1 MSREID
7 NTGKVIVCD
16 DIVATS
22 RRKTQSGV
30 DDVLSQLN
38 GSSAFTAGQ
47 KQFSKDFSLS
57 LSGNFKATGS
67 VPATLKLEI
76 YRNGTKLDVSN
87 PAIKGSSILWESLDG
102 TFRRFGEYTA
112 VYEQSISL
120 NDLVR
125 NTEQF
130 KVTWTSR
137 DSDSVPLT
145 ASVNVSVGEKVEY
158 ALSKYLDSSKVA
170 TDSIVWFDT
179 ISGALG
185 VSHPYSCYL
194 WTRSSSTYD
203 FVNKEYVDWKYFKG
217 ELYYEGKT
225 VDDTAGDMIDRLNK
239 YIEFS
244 SSSDRFTVDHKSIG
258 SDTLRFEVNVNGYSD
273 VSYLWNNNA
282 GLIVDESKKTES
294 KFTVSIP
301 HDNNYDSVVVF
312 VTVTYTDEGETKTIR
327 HDFELTPI
335 NVTKPESYLGVLN
348 SIPSGDYIATTESKA
363 IAGDWFVL
371 KSTNT
376 MYVLDFSYTDS
387 ETGSHWKPFTGDM
400 DSSWPLEKVADAM
413 FDMIEIGNTSNTNA
427 TMIGV
432 FKALCANSA
441 FIKFLKTRNLTV
453 ESSSGNFKF
462 YVKTTNDYGED
473 LVNPIVEV
481 WYNGTIIFKINPEN
495 GNIFFGTPNL
505 SYTAPVS
512 GFMYDATTKR
522 IVSNNENIIIY
533 ENGSVLF
540 SGYIN
545 SKSIKNVEIEK
556 SLRTVSDIS
565 SFDALVSSFVEL
577 GYENGE
583 VEAEG
588 ELEYNGTIYQIKSVD
603 FLILPQFDLIKTWSQ
618 KTYYTKTFP
627 NNTQRNVGYA
637 TIAQAQIA
645 FGVKGLEESL
655 SIYQRKIH
663 LNAFYELRSS
673 TSESWQYQAGKKE
686 YYPLPSTAK
695 EYKDFEVSSGKQ
707 FDGYQLEVADV
718 TNEVVYVSDF
728 DKYQP
733 SASNNF
739 TLKSLYLVEDF
750 KEALFINNLP
760 TFKTS
765 EQNRVWKDSNGFLR
779 IS

>member
-30 DDVLSQLN
+30 DDVLSKLN

-102 TFRRFGEYTA
+102 TFRRFGEHTA

-120 NDLVR
+120 SDLVR

-145 ASVNVSVGEKVEY
+145 AIVNVSVGEKVEY

-225 VDDTAGDMIDRLNK
+225 VDDTAGDMIGRLNK

-273 VSYLWNNNA
+273 VSYLWDNNA

-301 HDNNYDSVVVF
+301 HDNNYDSVVIS

-348 SIPSGDYIATTESKA
+348 SIPSGDYIAATSSKA

-453 ESSSGNFKF
+453 ESSNGNFKF

-481 WYNGTIIFKINPEN
+481 WYNGTVIFKINPEN
-495 GNIFFGTPNL
+495 GNIFFGTPN
-505 SYTAPVS
+505 SNSTAPAS
-512 GFMYDATTKR
+512 GFMYDASNKR
-522 IVSNNENIIIY
+522 IISKGNKVVIN
-533 ENGSVLF
+533 ENGSIYALDGSF
-540 SGYIN
+540 SGTINATNGSFAGTLNGATGSFNGNFSTPSLDCRPSSVGTSYSGTLSAGNYESQFKVMESLRLSIGGMDELVSCTVSNYPDIKYVSYHEYIGFATSYKYTFYN
-545 SKSIKNVEIEK
+545 ASLQIIKNGNIDLSISK
-556 SLRTVSDIS
+556 NNLKGNISYDGLSSGGTITVSKGTGSILVFKDIGAYS
-565 SFDALVSSFVEL
+565 SSLIS
-577 GYENGE
+577 GQ
-583 VEAEG
+583 
-588 ELEYNGTIYQIKSVD
+588 IYK
-603 FLILPQFDLIKTWSQ
+603 
-618 KTYYTKTFP
+618 
-627 NNTQRNVGYA
+627 N
-637 TIAQAQIA
+637 
-645 FGVKGLEESL
+645 
-655 SIYQRKIH
+655 
-663 LNAFYELRSS
+663 
-673 TSESWQYQAGKKE
+673 
-686 YYPLPSTAK
+686 
-695 EYKDFEVSSGKQ
+695 
-707 FDGYQLEVADV
+707 
-718 TNEVVYVSDF
+718 
-728 DKYQP
+728 
-733 SASNNF
+733 SNNQ
-739 TLKSLYLVEDF
+739 LCIV
-750 KEALFINNLP
+750 P
-760 TFKTS
+760 
-765 EQNRVWKDSNGFLR
+765 
-779 IS
+779 

>member
-1 MSREID
+1 M
-7 NTGKVIVCD
+7 
-16 DIVATS
+16 
-22 RRKTQSGV
+22 
-30 DDVLSQLN
+30 
-38 GSSAFTAGQ
+38 
-47 KQFSKDFSLS
+47 
-57 LSGNFKATGS
+57 
-67 VPATLKLEI
+67 
-76 YRNGTKLDVSN
+76 
-87 PAIKGSSILWESLDG
+87 
-102 TFRRFGEYTA
+102 
-112 VYEQSISL
+112 
-120 NDLVR
+120 
-125 NTEQF
+125 
-130 KVTWTSR
+130 
-137 DSDSVPLT
+137 
-145 ASVNVSVGEKVEY
+145 EY

-217 ELYYEGKT
+217 ELYYEGQT
-225 VDDTAGDMIDRLNK
+225 IEDTAGDMIGRLNK

-301 HDNNYDSVVVF
+301 HDNNYDSVVIS

-348 SIPSGDYIATTESKA
+348 SIPSGDYIAATESKA

-453 ESSSGNFKF
+453 ESSNGNFKF

-495 GNIFFGTPNL
+495 GNIFLGTPN
-505 SYTAPVS
+505 SDSTAPVS
-512 GFMYDATTKR
+512 GFMYDATTGEIISKDR
-522 IVSNNENIIIY
+522 KVVINVDGSMEASFKNIVSY
-533 ENGSVLF
+533 Q
-540 SGYIN
+540 
-545 SKSIKNVEIEK
+545 SIVEYVPSTEGNDSEFK
-556 SLRTVSDIS
+556 EP
-565 SFDALVSSFVEL
+565 LVFRFAYGTFVESIAFEVFYDGIRGL
-577 GYENGE
+577 DSENNYDILKWGSTESCSDGSQTFVNKDYWYGE
-583 VEAEG
+583 VNRIA
-588 ELEYNGTIYQIKSVD
+588 YIRKKYTD
-603 FLILPQFDLIKTWSQ
+603 FYFSIFHKFGSAGQLGV
-618 KTYYTKTFP
+618 
-627 NNTQRNVGYA
+627 RVYA
-637 TIAQAQIA
+637 
-645 FGVKGLEESL
+645 
-655 SIYQRKIH
+655 KI
-663 LNAFYELRSS
+663 
-673 TSESWQYQAGKKE
+673 
-686 YYPLPSTAK
+686 
-695 EYKDFEVSSGKQ
+695 
-707 FDGYQLEVADV
+707 
-718 TNEVVYVSDF
+718 
-728 DKYQP
+728 
-733 SASNNF
+733 
-739 TLKSLYLVEDF
+739 
-750 KEALFINNLP
+750 
-760 TFKTS
+760 
-765 EQNRVWKDSNGFLR
+765 R
-779 IS
+779 IDTDAM

>member
-16 DIVATS
+16 GIVATS

-120 NDLVR
+120 SDLAR

-130 KVTWTSR
+130 KVTWNSR

-217 ELYYEGKT
+217 ELYYEGQT
-225 VDDTAGDMIDRLNK
+225 IEDTAGDMIDRLNK

-301 HDNNYDSVVVF
+301 HDNNYDSVVIS

-348 SIPSGDYIATTESKA
+348 SIPSGDYIAATQSKA

-453 ESSSGNFKF
+453 ESSNGNFKF

-495 GNIFFGTPNL
+495 GNIFFGTPN
-505 SYTAPVS
+505 SDYTAPTS
-512 GFMYDATTKR
+512 GFMYDATNKR
-522 IVSNNENIIIY
+522 IVSKDNKVVINEDGSIY
-533 ENGSVLF
+533 ALDGSFSGTINATNGSFAGTLNGATGSFNGNF
-540 SGYIN
+540 STPSLDCRPSSGGTSHSGTLSAGNYESQFKVMESLRLSIGGMDELVSCTVSNYPDIKYVSYHESIGFATSYIYTFYN
-545 SKSIKNVEIEK
+545 ASLQSIKNGNINLGIAK
-556 SLRTVSDIS
+556 NNLKGDISYNGLSSGGTITVSKGTGSILVFKDIGAYS
-565 SFDALVSSFVEL
+565 SSLIS
-577 GYENGE
+577 GQ
-583 VEAEG
+583 
-588 ELEYNGTIYQIKSVD
+588 IYK
-603 FLILPQFDLIKTWSQ
+603 
-618 KTYYTKTFP
+618 
-627 NNTQRNVGYA
+627 N
-637 TIAQAQIA
+637 
-645 FGVKGLEESL
+645 
-655 SIYQRKIH
+655 
-663 LNAFYELRSS
+663 
-673 TSESWQYQAGKKE
+673 
-686 YYPLPSTAK
+686 
-695 EYKDFEVSSGKQ
+695 
-707 FDGYQLEVADV
+707 
-718 TNEVVYVSDF
+718 
-728 DKYQP
+728 
-733 SASNNF
+733 SNNQ
-739 TLKSLYLVEDF
+739 LCIV
-750 KEALFINNLP
+750 P
-760 TFKTS
+760 
-765 EQNRVWKDSNGFLR
+765 
-779 IS
+779 

>member
-225 VDDTAGDMIDRLNK
+225 VDDTAGDMIGRLNK

-301 HDNNYDSVVVF
+301 HDNNYDSVVIS
-312 VTVTYTDEGETKTIR
+312 VTVRYTDECETKTIR

-348 SIPSGDYIATTESKA
+348 SIPSGDYIAATESKA

-495 GNIFFGTPNL
+495 GNIFFGTPN
-505 SYTAPVS
+505 STYTAPVS
-512 GFMYDATTKR
+512 GFMYDATTGEIISKDR
-522 IVSNNENIIIY
+522 KVVINVDGSMEAAFKNVVDYITVSGWYNVNTSTNQLQAVLLPSIPFGAYVESVGISYFDPAVRTLISDDETFIVKCEIGSSGNTPSSFRYVSEATTIKNIRDTGVPPQVKIGREI
-533 ENGSVLF
+533 SDILSDRRLWATCVF
-540 SGYIN
+540 SGP
-545 SKSIKNVEIEK
+545 VA
-556 SLRTVSDIS
+556 T
-565 SFDALVSSFVEL
+565 
-577 GYENGE
+577 
-583 VEAEG
+583 
-588 ELEYNGTIYQIKSVD
+588 SV
-603 FLILPQFDLIKTWSQ
+603 
-618 KTYYTKTFP
+618 
-627 NNTQRNVGYA
+627 
-637 TIAQAQIA
+637 
-645 FGVKGLEESL
+645 
-655 SIYQRKIH
+655 
-663 LNAFYELRSS
+663 
-673 TSESWQYQAGKKE
+673 
-686 YYPLPSTAK
+686 
-695 EYKDFEVSSGKQ
+695 
-707 FDGYQLEVADV
+707 EVAFFV
-718 TNEVVYVSDF
+718 
-728 DKYQP
+728 K
-733 SASNNF
+733 
-739 TLKSLYLVEDF
+739 
-750 KEALFINNLP
+750 
-760 TFKTS
+760 
-765 EQNRVWKDSNGFLR
+765 LR
-779 IS
+779 IDTDLM

>member
-225 VDDTAGDMIDRLNK
+225 VDDTAGDMIGRLNK

-244 SSSDRFTVDHKSIG
+244 SSSDRLTVDHKSIG
-258 SDTLRFEVNVNGYSD
+258 SDTLRFEVNVNGYSN

-282 GLIVDESKKTES
+282 GLIVDESKKTEP

-427 TMIGV
+427 TMTGV

-453 ESSSGNFKF
+453 ESSNGNFKF
-462 YVKTTNDYGED
+462 HVKTTNDYGED

-495 GNIFFGTPNL
+495 GNIFFGTPN
-505 SYTAPVS
+505 STYTAPVS
-512 GFMYDATTKR
+512 GFMYDAANQR
-522 IVSNNENIIIY
+522 IVSKDNKVVINSNGEINAT
-533 ENGSVLF
+533 NGSF
-540 SGYIN
+540 SGNIN
-545 SKSIKNVEIEK
+545 ATSG
-556 SLRTVSDIS
+556 
-565 SFDALVSSFVEL
+565 SFTGTLNSASGTFTGSFVTPAIESRPPKTTAASASVTL
-577 GYENGE
+577 DSVAKNQYSKLETLSIGTSTVYNATHSADSN
-583 VEAEG
+583 VRYIKKYMQEG
-588 ELEYNGTIYQIKSVD
+588 FNTRREFYLLDKDLKTIYKCVYEANIQGTSYTTTIPAGTLSLGASGDVLVFNVDKIPYSSSDLEVGQIYQNSNHQL
-603 FLILPQFDLIKTWSQ
+603 FIKT
-618 KTYYTKTFP
+618 
-627 NNTQRNVGYA
+627 
-637 TIAQAQIA
+637 
-645 FGVKGLEESL
+645 
-655 SIYQRKIH
+655 
-663 LNAFYELRSS
+663 
-673 TSESWQYQAGKKE
+673 
-686 YYPLPSTAK
+686 
-695 EYKDFEVSSGKQ
+695 
-707 FDGYQLEVADV
+707 
-718 TNEVVYVSDF
+718 
-728 DKYQP
+728 
-733 SASNNF
+733 
-739 TLKSLYLVEDF
+739 
-750 KEALFINNLP
+750 
-760 TFKTS
+760 
-765 EQNRVWKDSNGFLR
+765 
-779 IS
+779 

>member
-120 NDLVR
+120 NDLAR

-225 VDDTAGDMIDRLNK
+225 VDDTAGDMIGRLNK

-348 SIPSGDYIATTESKA
+348 SIPSGDYIAATESKA

-453 ESSSGNFKF
+453 ESSNGNFKF

-473 LVNPIVEV
+473 LVNPIIEV
-481 WYNGTIIFKINPEN
+481 WYNGTVIFKINPEN
-495 GNIFFGTPNL
+495 GNIFFGTPN
-505 SYTAPVS
+505 SNSTAPAS
-512 GFMYDATTKR
+512 GFMYNAENGC
-522 IVSNNENIIIY
+522 IVSPGEN
-533 ENGSVLF
+533 VV
-540 SGYIN
+540 IN
-545 SKSIKNVEIEK
+545 SFGIITAKGCYFENA
-556 SLRTVSDIS
+556 DIS
-565 SFDALVSSFVEL
+565 GVLSSVSGIFRGSFDTPALSSLPNTTGGQVYTKHIPSRSSGADRSQYVAIL
-577 GYENGE
+577 GFFEQFTQSNYECSLSVNSN
-583 VEAEG
+583 V
-588 ELEYNGTIYQIKSVD
+588 KSVSRT
-603 FLILPQFDLIKTWSQ
+603 KYTSY
-618 KTYYTKTFP
+618 TYEFIFKDKNGNQVYFS
-627 NNTQRNVGYA
+627 RA
-637 TIAQAQIA
+637 
-645 FGVKGLEESL
+645 
-655 SIYQRKIH
+655 YQRT
-663 LNAFYELRSS
+663 S
-673 TSESWQYQAGKKE
+673 TSTPSYEGDLPETDISITVGAGDI
-686 YYPLPSTAK
+686 LIF
-695 EYKDFEVSSGKQ
+695 KDIQIGNAGLRPGQIYRNSSNQ
-707 FDGYQLEVADV
+707 
-718 TNEVVYVSDF
+718 
-728 DKYQP
+728 
-733 SASNNF
+733 
-739 TLKSLYLVEDF
+739 
-750 KEALFINNLP
+750 LFIVP
-760 TFKTS
+760 
-765 EQNRVWKDSNGFLR
+765 
-779 IS
+779 

>member
-145 ASVNVSVGEKVEY
+145 ASVNVSIGEKVEY

-225 VDDTAGDMIDRLNK
+225 VDDTAGDMISRLNK

-258 SDTLRFEVNVNGYSD
+258 SDTLRFEANVNGYSN

-348 SIPSGDYIATTESKA
+348 SIPSGDYIAATESKA

-376 MYVLDFSYTDS
+376 MYVLDLSYTDS

-453 ESSSGNFKF
+453 ESSNGNFKF

-495 GNIFFGTPNL
+495 GNIFFGTPN
-505 SYTAPVS
+505 SNSTAPAS
-512 GFMYDATTKR
+512 GFMYDAANQR
-522 IVSNNENIIIY
+522 IMSKDNKVVINSNGEIIAT
-533 ENGSVLF
+533 NGSF
-540 SGYIN
+540 SGNINATSGSFTGTLNSASGTFTGSFITPAIESRPPKTTAVSASVTLDSVAKNQYSKLETLSIGTSTVYNATHSADSNVRYIKKYMQEGFN
-545 SKSIKNVEIEK
+545 TRREFYLLDKDLQTKYKCVYEANIQGTSYTTTIPAGTLSLGASGDVLVFNVDKIPY
-556 SLRTVSDIS
+556 SSSD
-565 SFDALVSSFVEL
+565 L
-577 GYENGE
+577 E
-583 VEAEG
+583 VG
-588 ELEYNGTIYQIKSVD
+588 QIYQNSNHQL
-603 FLILPQFDLIKTWSQ
+603 FIKT
-618 KTYYTKTFP
+618 
-627 NNTQRNVGYA
+627 
-637 TIAQAQIA
+637 
-645 FGVKGLEESL
+645 
-655 SIYQRKIH
+655 
-663 LNAFYELRSS
+663 
-673 TSESWQYQAGKKE
+673 
-686 YYPLPSTAK
+686 
-695 EYKDFEVSSGKQ
+695 
-707 FDGYQLEVADV
+707 
-718 TNEVVYVSDF
+718 
-728 DKYQP
+728 
-733 SASNNF
+733 
-739 TLKSLYLVEDF
+739 
-750 KEALFINNLP
+750 
-760 TFKTS
+760 
-765 EQNRVWKDSNGFLR
+765 
-779 IS
+779 

>member
-120 NDLVR
+120 NDLAR

-348 SIPSGDYIATTESKA
+348 SIPSGDYIAATESKA

-481 WYNGTIIFKINPEN
+481 WYNGTIIFKINSEN
-495 GNIFFGTPNL
+495 GNIFFGTPN
-505 SYTAPVS
+505 SNSTSPVS
-512 GFMYDATTKR
+512 GFMYDASNKR
-522 IVSNNENIIIY
+522 IVSKGNKVVINED
-533 ENGSVLF
+533 GSIEATDGSF
-540 SGYIN
+540 SGEIN
-545 SKSIKNVEIEK
+545 ATSGSFTG
-556 SLRTVSDIS
+556 SLNSASGT
-565 SFDALVSSFVEL
+565 FTGSFVTPAIESRPPKSTAVSASVTL
-577 GYENGE
+577 DSVAKNQYSK
-583 VEAEG
+583 
-588 ELEYNGTIYQIKSVD
+588 LETLSIGMSTVYNAIHSSDSNVRYIKKYMQDGFNTRREFYLLDKDLKTIYKCVYEANLQGTTYTTTIPAGTLSLGSSGDVLVFNVDKIPYSSSDLEVGQIYQNSNHQL
-603 FLILPQFDLIKTWSQ
+603 FIKT
-618 KTYYTKTFP
+618 
-627 NNTQRNVGYA
+627 
-637 TIAQAQIA
+637 
-645 FGVKGLEESL
+645 
-655 SIYQRKIH
+655 
-663 LNAFYELRSS
+663 
-673 TSESWQYQAGKKE
+673 
-686 YYPLPSTAK
+686 
-695 EYKDFEVSSGKQ
+695 
-707 FDGYQLEVADV
+707 
-718 TNEVVYVSDF
+718 
-728 DKYQP
+728 
-733 SASNNF
+733 
-739 TLKSLYLVEDF
+739 
-750 KEALFINNLP
+750 
-760 TFKTS
+760 
-765 EQNRVWKDSNGFLR
+765 
-779 IS
+779 

>member
-30 DDVLSQLN
+30 DDVLSKLN

-120 NDLVR
+120 SDLAS

-217 ELYYEGKT
+217 ELYYEGQT
-225 VDDTAGDMIDRLNK
+225 IEDTAGDMIGRLNK

-301 HDNNYDSVVVF
+301 HDNNYDSVVIS

-348 SIPSGDYIATTESKA
+348 SIPSGDYIASTESKA

-453 ESSSGNFKF
+453 ESSNGNFKF
-462 YVKTTNDYGED
+462 HVKTTNDYGED

-495 GNIFFGTPNL
+495 GNIFFGTPN
-505 SYTAPVS
+505 SNSTAPVS
-512 GFMYDATTKR
+512 GFMYDASNKR
-522 IVSNNENIIIY
+522 IVSKGYKVVINEDGSIY
-533 ENGSVLF
+533 ALDGSFSGTVNATNGSFAGTLNGATGSFNGNF
-540 SGYIN
+540 STPSLDCRPSSGGTSYSGTLSAGNYESQFKVMESLRLSIGGMDELVSCTVSNYPDIKYVSYYVNNGFATSYIYDFYN
-545 SKSIKNVEIEK
+545 ASLQRIKNGNIYLGIAK
-556 SLRTVSDIS
+556 NNLKGDISYDGLSSGGTITVSKGTGSILIFKDIGAYS
-565 SFDALVSSFVEL
+565 SSLIS
-577 GYENGE
+577 GQ
-583 VEAEG
+583 
-588 ELEYNGTIYQIKSVD
+588 IYK
-603 FLILPQFDLIKTWSQ
+603 
-618 KTYYTKTFP
+618 
-627 NNTQRNVGYA
+627 N
-637 TIAQAQIA
+637 
-645 FGVKGLEESL
+645 
-655 SIYQRKIH
+655 
-663 LNAFYELRSS
+663 
-673 TSESWQYQAGKKE
+673 
-686 YYPLPSTAK
+686 
-695 EYKDFEVSSGKQ
+695 
-707 FDGYQLEVADV
+707 
-718 TNEVVYVSDF
+718 
-728 DKYQP
+728 
-733 SASNNF
+733 SNNQ
-739 TLKSLYLVEDF
+739 LCIV
-750 KEALFINNLP
+750 P
-760 TFKTS
+760 
-765 EQNRVWKDSNGFLR
+765 
-779 IS
+779 